1 MGRKTDILAA
11 TDWIPLKIFVLRY
24 VSWCLLLQ
32 DLGVSATS
40 AKLQRAQDMS
50 DSYAV
55 LRLEPTATA
64 VVRVSGGNI
73 QLVKML
79 PGAVAA
85 QIVPYNDKLVVV
97 DVVKQ
102 STNVRGHVIST

>member
-1 MGRKTDILAA
+1 MGRQTDIVAA
-11 TDWIPLKIFVLRY
+11 TDWIPLKIYVLRD
-24 VSWCLLLQ
+24 VSWCLLLK
-32 DLGVSATS
+32 DLGVSAAS
-40 AKLQRAQDMS
+40 ARFQRAQDMS

-55 LRLEPTATA
+55 LCLEPAATA
-64 VVRVSGGNI
+64 VVRVSGGNV